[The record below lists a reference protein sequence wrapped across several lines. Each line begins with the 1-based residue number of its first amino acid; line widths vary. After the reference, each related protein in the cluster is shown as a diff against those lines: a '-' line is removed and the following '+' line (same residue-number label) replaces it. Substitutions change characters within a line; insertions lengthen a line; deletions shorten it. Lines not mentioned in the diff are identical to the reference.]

1 MEEVSSLGLDSA
13 IETLINV
20 KAQELEKILD
30 SDVICYFG
38 AISPSY
44 VRMFRNF
51 VEHVKSHSTIKK
63 DRVSI
68 VLRTPG
74 GVAETT
80 ERFVHILRHHYKEV
94 YFVVPDMAMSAGTIW
109 CMSGDKIY
117 MDYASSLGPIDPQV
131 MSSDGSGF
139 VPALGYLDKVKEIT
153 DKPHLTD
160 ADIVFLKSIDLA
172 KLGWFEQARELSI
185 DLLKTWLVTY
195 KFKNWDTH
203 RTNNIGTKVTQ
214 VEKQQRAEEIAS
226 MLSDNTHWHSHGRN
240 IDIQKL
246 KSLRLEIE
254 DYSKN
259 KKLLISIR
267 EYNDSLTAYADRMSM
282 ALLLHHHTSG
292 FQ

>member
-1 MEEVSSLGLDSA
+1 MSSLGLDNA
-13 IETLINV
+13 IEALVNQ
-20 KAQELEKILD
+20 KAQELETLLE

-44 VRMFRNF
+44 VRLFRNF
-51 VEHVKSHSTIKK
+51 IEHVKSNSTVKT
-63 DRVSI
+63 DRISI

-80 ERFVHILRHHYKEV
+80 ERFVDILRHHYNEV
-94 YFVVPDMAMSAGTIW
+94 YFIVPDMAMSAGTIW

-131 MSSDGSGF
+131 MASDGSGF
-139 VPALGYLDKVKEIT
+139 VPALGYLDKVEEIT
-153 DKPHLTD
+153 NKPNLTD

-195 KFKNWDTH
+195 KFKNWDEH
-203 RTNNIGTKVTQ
+203 RTNNPGTAVTD
-214 VEKQQRAEEIAS
+214 VEKQQRAQEIAS

-240 IDIQKL
+240 IDIKRL
-246 KSLRLEIE
+246 KALRLEIE
-254 DYSKN
+254 DYSKEDT
-259 KKLLISIR
+259 LRMAIR
-267 EYNDSLTAYADRMSM
+267 EYNDSLTAYADRMGM
-282 ALLLHHHTSG
+282 PLLLHHHSNG
-292 FQ
+292 FI

>member
-1 MEEVSSLGLDSA
+1 M
-13 IETLINV
+13 
-20 KAQELEKILD
+20 D

-51 VEHVKSHSTIKK
+51 IEHVKQSSTPAKK
-63 DRVSI
+63 RISI

-80 ERFVHILRHHYKEV
+80 ERFVDILRHHYDEV
-94 YFVVPDMAMSAGTIW
+94 YFIVPDMAMSAGTIW
-109 CMSGDKIY
+109 CMSGDKIF

-131 MSSDGSGF
+131 MASDGSGF
-139 VPALGYLDKVKEIT
+139 VPALGYLDKVEEIT
-153 DKPHLTD
+153 NKPKLTD

-185 DLLKTWLVTY
+185 DLLKTWLVTH

-203 RTNNIGTKVTQ
+203 RTNNPGTPVTDA
-214 VEKQQRAEEIAS
+214 EKKQRAQEIAS

-240 IDIQKL
+240 IDIKRL
-246 KSLRLEIE
+246 KALRLEIE
-254 DYSKN
+254 DYSKDC
-259 KKLLISIR
+259 LLYTSPSPR
-267 EYNDSLTAYADRMSM
+267 DRQKSRMPSS
-282 ALLLHHHTSG
+282 A
-292 FQ
+292 